1 MSEGFLI
8 RRGGTGGGQATGVC
22 GIKAIWPEGMKC
34 VVSSGTKKIRAGKD
48 ATEWIF
54 MLPFAGEWTVTA
66 GELSQ
71 TVSVAEG
78 EIKTV
83 SLSEG
88 LRLLSKGVEINETLT
103 GLLVGTTQ
111 KQSSSYTGTAP
122 TITRGDGFITA
133 SLTKGSGNTSGGL
146 MFNNTIDLS
155 IYDTL
160 HIRVTE
166 LTGAPTVW
174 IGASTTSAFNST
186 STTAALSVSDDL
198 AVDISSLTGLKAV
211 GFRFAMTAAGTQS
224 VTVTDIWLE
233 GDKEAFYLF
242 KSGVGEVIPLTPSE
256 QSNSSITV
264 GTDSIITSYTAS
276 DYSVTQVRTTSKID
290 VTNYTKLGAKIAAT
304 AVGSGTYVF
313 SLVLSDEAVSNGPGT
328 LNSFDAY
335 QKITE
340 SSTPAEYYLDI
351 SAFTG
356 EQYVGLFGTSKA
368 TIYDIWLE

>member
-1 MSEGFLI
+1 MSEGLI
-8 RRGGTGGGQATGVC
+8 FKRGGTGGGQATGVC
-22 GIKAIWPEGMKC
+22 GIKASWPEGMKC

-54 MLPFAGEWTVTA
+54 MLPFAGEWTVHA

-71 TVSVAEG
+71 SVTVAEG

-88 LRLLSKGVEINETLT
+88 LRLLSKGVETNETLT

-174 IGASTTSAFNST
+174 IGASKTSAFNAT

-198 AVDISSLTGLKAV
+198 SVNISSLTGLKAV

-224 VTVTDIWLE
+224 VTVSDMWLTKPGGMLVLYSA
-233 GDKEAFYLF
+233 GDQHEDVTGGWAV
-242 KSGVGEVIPLTPSE
+242 SGSASLQSTYINCVATAQEQANAYTTEKIDLTPFTTLHVTITNVTTDLFIAVPSTIKATVNAT
-256 QSNSSITV
+256 QSGASHKMQPTKA
-264 GTDSIITSYTAS
+264 GTH
-276 DYSVTQVRTTSKID
+276 V
-290 VTNYTKLGAKIAAT
+290 
-304 AVGSGTYVF
+304 
-313 SLVLSDEAVSNGPGT
+313 
-328 LNSFDAY
+328 
-335 QKITE
+335 
-340 SSTPAEYYLDI
+340 LDI
-351 SAFTG
+351 SSLN
-356 EQYVGLFGTSKA
+356 ESRHVWFGNWSESSNSFGARVTA
-368 TIYDIWLE
+368 AWLT